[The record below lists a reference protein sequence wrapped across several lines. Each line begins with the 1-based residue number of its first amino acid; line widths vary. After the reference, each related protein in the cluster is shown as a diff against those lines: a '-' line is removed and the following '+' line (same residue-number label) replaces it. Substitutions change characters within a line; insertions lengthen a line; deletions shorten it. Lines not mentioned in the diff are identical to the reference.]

1 MRQYVVDA
9 FTDRIFGGNP
19 AAVCVMEKWPDE
31 KRMQDIAREN
41 SLSETAFAVK
51 ENNSGRYK
59 LRWFTPEGE
68 IDLCGHATLG
78 TASVILNFT
87 EPELDVVVFDTMS
100 EQLTVRQ
107 KEDLYEME
115 FPSYQLRSVEITDSI
130 IEALGA
136 EPSAAFL
143 GRDLLCVF
151 EEEQTVRE
159 LNPNPEKIR
168 GQEGLLLHVTAP
180 GTEYDCVSRS
190 FAPKLGIAEDPVCG
204 SGHCHIAPYWMEL
217 LKKDMLTAYQASPRG
232 GVLYC
237 RREGEKLFLS
247 GKTALYSI
255 AELYLPE

>member
-100 EQLTVRQ
+100 GQLTVRQ

-136 EPSAAFL
+136 EPSAAF
-143 GRDLLCVF
+143 
-151 EEEQTVRE
+151 
-159 LNPNPEKIR
+159 
-168 GQEGLLLHVTAP
+168 
-180 GTEYDCVSRS
+180 
-190 FAPKLGIAEDPVCG
+190 
-204 SGHCHIAPYWMEL
+204 
-217 LKKDMLTAYQASPRG
+217 
-232 GVLYC
+232 
-237 RREGEKLFLS
+237 
-247 GKTALYSI
+247 
-255 AELYLPE
+255 